1 MYKLT
6 NFFYNNQ
13 KLIKFLV
20 VGILNTIFGYSVY
33 AILTWIGT
41 SYFVAAA
48 GSTIL
53 GVLFNF
59 KSIGWI
65 VFKSKDNSKIIPF
78 IIVYAA
84 LYIFN
89 IIGLSFMMHEGF
101 DSYMSG
107 IIIIFP
113 LAIISYLINSRVV
126 FKK

>member
-6 NFFYNNQ
+6 IFFYNNQ

-33 AILTWIGT
+33 AILIWIGAP
-41 SYFVAAA
+41 YFVAAT

-59 KSIGWI
+59 KSIGSI

-78 IIVYAA
+78 IMVYTA
-84 LYIFN
+84 LYMFN
-89 IIGLSFMMHEGF
+89 IIGLAFMAHEGF

-107 IIIIFP
+107 IIVIFP
-113 LAIISYLINSRVV
+113 LAIISYLVNSRFV